1 MQNDRQT
8 GKEDGKMLSGPVN
21 VNNLSERTSLF
32 SVLDLCPS
40 LRSLRA
46 PGDCDRDSWT
56 FHLLLS
62 DINVIPPSS

>member
-21 VNNLSERTSLF
+21 NLCERTWLF

>member
-1 MQNDRQT
+1 MWNDGQT
-8 GKEDGKMLSGPVN
+8 GEEDGKMLSRP
-21 VNNLSERTSLF
+21 VNNLCKRTSLF
-32 SVLDLCPS
+32 SVLYLCPS

>member
-1 MQNDRQT
+1 MSNDGQT
-8 GKEDGKMLSGPVN
+8 GENDGEILSSP
-21 VNNLSERTSLF
+21 VNNLCKRSSLF

-46 PGDCDRDSWT
+46 SGDCDRDSWT